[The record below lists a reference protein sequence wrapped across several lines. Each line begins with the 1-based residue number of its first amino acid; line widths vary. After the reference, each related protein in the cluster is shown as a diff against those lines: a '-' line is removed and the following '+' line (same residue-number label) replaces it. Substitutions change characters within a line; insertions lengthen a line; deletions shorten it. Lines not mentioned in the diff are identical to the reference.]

1 MDIGAVVAALGSLGT
16 ILAFV
21 YGIIKK
27 PKSEEDEE
35 SSKSTQL
42 TEIKRIIELEK
53 EKINYRLAQ
62 LEKDSEK
69 HVTTDELSY
78 LRDDF
83 SKSLKSIEQRLEKML
98 EIIIT
103 WKK

>member
-53 EKINYRLAQ
+53 EKINQAIIFIEKVINKNKEKYR
-62 LEKDSEK
+62 KK
-69 HVTTDELSY
+69 FNRIY
-78 LRDDF
+78 
-83 SKSLKSIEQRLEKML
+83 SIMVDKYVN
-98 EIIIT
+98 
-103 WKK
+103 